1 MEILRTPEARFEN
14 LPDYPFAANYVA
26 DLPSYPGIRIHYV
39 DAGPRDATKT
49 FLCLHGEPTWS
60 YLYRRMMPV
69 FSAAGHRVVAPDFI
83 GFGKSDKAVDD
94 QAYTFEFHRNTLI
107 ELIERLNLKNLV
119 LVCQDWGGL
128 LGLTLPLAFPE
139 RFAGL
144 LVMNTTFGSG
154 DVPLSQGF
162 LDWRAW
168 AAKSPDMAVG
178 KLMSRT
184 CPHLTAQEIAA
195 YDAPFP
201 DAKYKA
207 GVRRFPQLVPD
218 HTDAPGAA
226 LSRQARDW
234 WKNSWQG
241 KTFMAIGMTD
251 PVLGP
256 SVMRDLEANIRQCP
270 TPFEMPEAGHFVP
283 EWGQAIAENA
293 LRVM

>member
-26 DLPSYPGIRIHYV
+26 DLPSYPGIHIHYV

-162 LDWRAW
+162 LAWRAW

>member
-144 LVMNTTFGSG
+144 LVMNTTFGGG